1 VTIQTGSVQTAP
13 PALVWLSKL
22 ADAVVDL
29 LFPPRCVICHRLG
42 AWFCAACIQEVELIQ
57 PPVCHRCGLPL
68 PSSGPDPGTRRLC
81 NRCQNTPLILDAQHA
96 CAYHGGPLR
105 QAIHEFKY
113 RDLRSLAVP
122 LGRLMAE
129 RWAVLA
135 LQPDFDSIVPVPL
148 HPRRQRQRGYNQS
161 ALLAQELGSC
171 LQKPVVQDVLARI
184 RATVPQVGLN
194 PVERQN
200 NVQGAFRCT
209 SSALS
214 GMQVLLVD
222 DVYTTGSTLES
233 ACLALREA
241 GVTSVQAYTLARAK
255 PSSLDP

>member
-1 VTIQTGSVQTAP
+1 
-13 PALVWLSKL
+13 
-22 ADAVVDL
+22 
-29 LFPPRCVICHRLG
+29 
-42 AWFCAACIQEVELIQ
+42 
-57 PPVCHRCGLPL
+57 
-68 PSSGPDPGTRRLC
+68 
-81 NRCQNTPLILDAQHA
+81 
-96 CAYHGGPLR
+96 
-105 QAIHEFKY
+105 
-113 RDLRSLAVP
+113 VP